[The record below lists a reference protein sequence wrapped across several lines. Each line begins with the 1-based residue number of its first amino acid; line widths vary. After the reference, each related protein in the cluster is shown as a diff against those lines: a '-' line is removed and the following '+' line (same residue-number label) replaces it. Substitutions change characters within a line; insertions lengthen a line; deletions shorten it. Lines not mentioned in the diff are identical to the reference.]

1 MRARRSAVNVKMA
14 GIRFVVEWE
23 VGLAARRALRSSP
36 EHAQNDCAAQTIL
49 PIVDKRGQ
57 WCAVLTS
64 LCSYRLSC

>member
-49 PIVDKRGQ
+49 PIVDKRGHG
-57 WCAVLTS
+57 AVLTS